1 MNYIENI
8 LNGGRK
14 ASEKERF
21 DRILYLIE
29 DYGLEIMFSITL
41 MQVFDCPIHQSHKE
55 NIDYTLALPCSK
67 RNELLELTE
76 RAFLRI
82 QTINDE
88 VIH

>member
-1 MNYIENI
+1 MDYIENI
-8 LNGGRK
+8 LQRGRK
-14 ASEKERF
+14 ATDKERF

-41 MQVFDCPIHQSHKE
+41 MQVFDCPIHQSHMD
-55 NIDYTLALPCSK
+55 NIAYTNSLPCEK
-67 RNELLELTE
+67 RLELLELTE

-88 VIH
+88 AIH